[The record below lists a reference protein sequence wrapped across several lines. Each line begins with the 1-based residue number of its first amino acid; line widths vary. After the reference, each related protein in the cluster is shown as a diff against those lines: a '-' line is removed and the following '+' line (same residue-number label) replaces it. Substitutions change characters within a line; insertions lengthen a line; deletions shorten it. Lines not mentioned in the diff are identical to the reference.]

1 MISGLIPPPLNEFG
15 QRIVN
20 SAATVKPRPGF
31 SQLGWLYC
39 VEVPEKGTVHVY
51 GISRNL
57 EETQKIEAAARRV
70 PGVSARCGNPC
81 CHRRVIGRGWQEKGG
96 VAPRKRGIGVP
107 RFCGGWPQQPHPVAC
122 LNTTRQCGGSADRHH
137 RAGGVHDDVLGGGA
151 EQQLAHF

>member
-39 VEVPEKGTVHVY
+39 VEVLEKGTAHVY
-51 GISRNL
+51 GISRNR

-70 PGVSARCGNPC
+70 PGVSKLVSGIS
-81 CHRRVIGRGWQEKGG
+81 VVTG
-96 VAPRKRGIGVP
+96 V
-107 RFCGGWPQQPHPVAC
+107 
-122 LNTTRQCGGSADRHH
+122 
-137 RAGGVHDDVLGGGA
+137 
-151 EQQLAHF
+151 